1 MESLVLD
8 PVNDFSEKVLFL
20 DDVPIYVP
28 SGLEDLSSPS
38 PLQLSS
44 RVGSHTNRS
53 EVSPS
58 SSPSYFASKVGSST
72 NRSEE
77 SPSPNPSQFSP
88 RVGNP
93 TNLGWVSLE
102 AIDIPSRVQVN
113 LVNSV
118 AVQVS
123 SQDLNFV
130 QRFGRLKHSRL
141 GVITGGLQKKKF
153 GRQAVRYATSQ
164 HRYST
169 RGQYQGVWN
178 KFLDFLNLNSI
189 NHNMVG
195 IDTVANFLAY
205 YADTYNRAFSTIAG
219 YKCALADPLRQSF
232 GLSLDDPD
240 LKALL
245 RGVYA
250 SRPPP
255 RDGLMP
261 RWSLSDL
268 LGYLRGPDFEP
279 LDKATW
285 KALIQK
291 TLVLF
296 LLASGRRISEI
307 SEISRISSI
316 KGNTVILRWLPNFRA
331 KWDSHDFH
339 PEEPSLSRLKPLE
352 GADILLCPVRAW
364 EIFVKKRAIYVN
376 SFNNNRFW
384 PISQK
389 YLTNACKKVV
399 RKSIR
404 LAGKSEDCPMGPHQF
419 RKLGN
424 SLSRKFFNKPEKTL
438 FKKVGSKSMSVL
450 HRSYIRDVSPVSF
463 SCVVPL
469 GTLHPNSLPVRK
481 I

>member
-1 MESLVLD
+1 MESMVLD
-8 PVNDFSEKVLFL
+8 PVTDLSERVSFL

-28 SGLEDLSSPS
+28 AGLENPTSPS
-38 PLQLSS
+38 PSQLSS
-44 RVGSHTNRS
+44 KVGSPTNCS
-53 EVSPS
+53 EVSS
-58 SSPSYFASKVGSST
+58 SSNQSYFASKVGSFT
-72 NRSEE
+72 NMLEE
-77 SPSPNPSQFSP
+77 SPSPNSSQFSP
-88 RVGNP
+88 RVGYSSK
-93 TNLGWVSLE
+93 LSWVSLE
-102 AIDIPSRVQVN
+102 AIDIPSLVRAN

-123 SQDLNFV
+123 SQNLNSG
-130 QRFGRLKHSRL
+130 QSFGFLKPSRL
-141 GVITGGLQKKKF
+141 RVITGGLQKKF
-153 GRQAVRYATSQ
+153 DRQAVRYATSQ

-178 KFLDFLNLNSI
+178 KFLDFLTFNSLY
-189 NHNMVG
+189 HNMVG

-205 YADTYNRAFSTIAG
+205 YADTYYRAFSTIAG
-219 YKCALADPLRQSF
+219 YKCALADPLRQRF

-279 LDKATW
+279 LDRATW

-296 LLASGRRISEI
+296 LLASGKRISEI
-307 SEISRISSI
+307 SVSSI
-316 KGNTVILRWLPNFRA
+316 KVNKVILRWLPNFRA
-331 KWDSHDFH
+331 KWESHDFH

-389 YLTNACKKVV
+389 YLTNACYNVA
-399 RKSIR
+399 RQSIR
-404 LAGKSEDCPMGPHQF
+404 LAGKSEECPMGPHQF

-424 SLSRKFFNKPEKTL
+424 SLSRKFFNNLKKPYLRKSAPNQCLFFIDHTL
-438 FKKVGSKSMSVL
+438 GMCPQLDFHV
-450 HRSYIRDVSPVSF
+450 
-463 SCVVPL
+463 
-469 GTLHPNSLPVRK
+469 
-481 I
+481 